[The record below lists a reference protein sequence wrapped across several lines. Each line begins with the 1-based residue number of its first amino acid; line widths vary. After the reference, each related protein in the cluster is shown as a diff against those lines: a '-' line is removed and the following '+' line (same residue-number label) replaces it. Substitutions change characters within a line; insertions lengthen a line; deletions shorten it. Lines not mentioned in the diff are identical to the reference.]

1 MFEEGGFESLVVL
14 GDFTISVP
22 FPLVHQADQ
31 NVILIGDERKS
42 FTVSFASDTYNAA
55 QPLTDVIDT
64 YLASLENRGWQF
76 TKSDPIDIEVD
87 GSTGIAIDLTGKA
100 VDLEFEGQ
108 AIAVSLGNGRVL
120 FGLGVSIN
128 ELGDWKLTGKP
139 TFEGLLE
146 RIKFSDQDASCP
158 VSTDQT
164 YGYTESNPIQI
175 GGDFFAGPS
184 RERAYLDHLRGPNG
198 ETLSYERTGSIP
210 TDSTILDGYKITGPG
225 ISVTLYLDVYNYA
238 LLQAPIGFTCDGD
251 FPLSAP

>member
-1 MFEEGGFESLVVL
+1 MFEEGGFETLVIV

-22 FPLVHQADQ
+22 FPLVHQTDE
-31 NVILIGDERKS
+31 NIILIGDERKS
-42 FTVSFASDTYNAA
+42 FTVSFASDTFDAA
-55 QPLTDVIDT
+55 QSPANVIDT
-64 YLASLENRGWQF
+64 YLASLESRGWQF
-76 TKSDPIDIEVD
+76 TKSEPIDIEVD
-87 GSTGIAIDLTGKA
+87 GAAGIAVDLTGTA
-100 VDLEFEGQ
+100 VELEFEGQ

-139 TFEGLLE
+139 TFEGLLK
-146 RIKFSDQDASCP
+146 RIKISDQDASCP
-158 VSTDQT
+158 VSSDQT
-164 YGYTESNPIQI
+164 YGYGETNPIQI

-210 TDSTILDGYKITGPG
+210 TDTTILDGYKITGAG
-225 ISVTLYLDVYNYA
+225 INVTLYLDVYNYEP
-238 LLQAPIGFTCDGD
+238 LQAPVGFTCDGD